1 MKIIA
6 DSSTTR
12 TEWVLVD
19 GDRVVERAFTS
30 GMNPFFQTRRE
41 ISHCIRLEL
50 PDSFFRR
57 RWDHVHFYGS
67 GCSSADKNK
76 VMGRLVSGGLHPAC
90 YEPFPDK
97 LVQPELIP
105 AQGFLHR
112 DGRPAHIGGTDR
124 LVDRP

>member
-19 GDRVVERAFTS
+19 GDHVVERAFTT
-30 GMNPFFQTRRE
+30 GMNPFFQSRRE

-57 RWDHVHFYGS
+57 RCDHVYFRDLRADLNSGS
-67 GCSSADKNK
+67 Q
-76 VMGRLVSGGLHPAC
+76 GRFH
-90 YEPFPDK
+90 
-97 LVQPELIP
+97 
-105 AQGFLHR
+105 
-112 DGRPAHIGGTDR
+112 DR
-124 LVDRP
+124 